1 MKGKVAET
9 TNVRKLAL
17 AGTLLAGLGIVIAAL
32 SPILWLDITGG
43 IFLAAGI
50 VLVIAGL
57 IWRRSSVLRD
67 YQQRL
72 GDSRQQFHEH
82 LDAEFSQLFDSL
94 FYEVRQALTESLFR
108 LELQASFNTPLVEET
123 FSIGEAASDMVIVS
137 QRIL

>member
-1 MKGKVAET
+1 
-9 TNVRKLAL
+9 
-17 AGTLLAGLGIVIAAL
+17 
-32 SPILWLDITGG
+32 
-43 IFLAAGI
+43 
-50 VLVIAGL
+50 
-57 IWRRSSVLRD
+57 LRE

-82 LDAEFSQLFDSL
+82 LVAEFSQLFDSL